1 MFEILHC
8 CSVDAL
14 FLSVCALAHGCETLV
29 LSDKIIGVESEY
41 VLFSGEIGRGASSG
55 AKSGAA
61 V

>member
-1 MFEILHC
+1 MFEIHHC

-14 FLSVCALAHGCETLV
+14 FLSVCAHGCETLV